1 MKEFFKKALIVTGL
15 GAAATS
21 VEGQVV
27 GQKVLANTDKNTTE
41 VKMNNENM
49 ASKGYD
55 VGDRFISSN
64 KTDISTSEVEKG
76 TTVVLKENATS
87 NKKIENIVESKG
99 DVFDMLRRDW
109 NDYVDWLEMKGLKG
123 DEKLDRNGLG
133 VEMIT
138 QYRIEHPE
146 TTVSNET
153 VGNIQE
159 EFAKYRT
166 WVLDQ
171 IKQGK
176 AAFAPGVTEE
186 TFMTNLSKSDHY
198 AGQLTT
204 MKKFPLA
211 YLQLMKDNSLQST
224 KTVGY
229 AKTENMFSKNK

>member
-1 MKEFFKKALIVTGL
+1 MKEFFKKALIVTGIAGGVANPQESNAQQKDNFIDRNVEMKIPNPAL
-15 GAAATS
+15 AA
-21 VEGQVV
+21 EGY
-27 GQKVLANTDKNTTE
+27 N
-41 VKMNNENM
+41 
-49 ASKGYD
+49 
-55 VGDRFISSN
+55 VGDRFIKSN
-64 KTDISTSEVEKG
+64 KADIATSEVEKG
-76 TTVVLKENATS
+76 TMVVLKENATS

-99 DVFDMLRRDW
+99 DVIDMLRRDW
-109 NDYVDWLEMKGLKG
+109 NDYVDWLEVKGLKG

-153 VGNIQE
+153 VGRIQE
-159 EFAKYRT
+159 EFAKYRA

-204 MKKFPLA
+204 MKKFPLE
-211 YLQLMKDNSLQST
+211 YLILMKDNSLQST

-229 AKTENMFSKNK
+229 SKTENTFLKDK